1 MTATLIAKSPS
12 KKKNLVFTCH
22 LDKLMAER
30 GLNQTDLHRHSGV
43 AVGTI
48 RSLIKGAVIERIDR
62 SSTEKLMKFFDC
74 DFDDLYS
81 VEWE

>member
-1 MTATLIAKSPS
+1 MTATLMAKSPS
-12 KKKNLVFTCH
+12 KKRNLVFTCH

-30 GLNQTDLHRHSGV
+30 LLNQTELHRHSGV

-81 VEWE
+81 VEWK